1 MVKPI
6 PPHFFTVA
14 LPGLFSV
21 GVYLVIRFY
30 FSIKK
35 ADQSNFLSIWGAFGL
50 SLEWGNNLDCGKFEE
65 CEIIWDFFVTCGL

>member
-14 LPGLFSV
+14 SPGLFSV

-30 FSIKK
+30 FSIEK

-50 SLEWGNNLDCGKFEE
+50 SLEW
-65 CEIIWDFFVTCGL
+65 EIIWIAVSLKNVKSSGTFS

>member
-14 LPGLFSV
+14 SPGLFSV

-30 FSIKK
+30 FSIEKV
-35 ADQSNFLSIWGAFGL
+35 D
-50 SLEWGNNLDCGKFEE
+50 
-65 CEIIWDFFVTCGL
+65 